1 MSEDLIN
8 CRGNASPGF
17 RLYPRFSIRNG
28 ERKGERGKRGEREK
42 ERETEEGERMAE
54 DEYASPQ

>member
-17 RLYPRFSIRNG
+17 RLYPRFSIGNG
-28 ERKGERGKRGEREK
+28 ER
-42 ERETEEGERMAE
+42 EEGREGGTGGGE